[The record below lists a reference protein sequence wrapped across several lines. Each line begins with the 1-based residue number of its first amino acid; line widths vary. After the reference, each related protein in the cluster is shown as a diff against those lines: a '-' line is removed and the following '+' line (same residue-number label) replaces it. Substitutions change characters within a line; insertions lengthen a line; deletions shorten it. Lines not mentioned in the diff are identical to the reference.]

1 MQPFDL
7 TEGTSPII
15 LAFPHVGTHLP
26 EFVTEELNET
36 GKLLA
41 DTDWHVDRLYAGL
54 LEGATT
60 IRANFHRYVI
70 DANRAPSDESLYPG
84 QNTTGLC
91 PTTDF
96 DGEPIYKNGM
106 EPNAEEIEA
115 RRLVWHKPYHDA
127 LAAQIDRVKA
137 IHGFAILY
145 DCHSI
150 RSHIPFLFEGR
161 LPDFNIGTNEGKTC
175 SKCVEKTVVTHA
187 MALKATPPCSMVAS
201 RVAGQRAI
209 MAIRTT
215 GSMRSRWN
223 WHRTLIWSVKNP
235 RLTMMTRK
243 PKRCACI

>member
-96 DGEPIYKNGM
+96 DGEQIYKDGM

-115 RRLVWHKPYHDA
+115 RRLIWHEA
-127 LAAQIDRVKA
+127 L
-137 IHGFAILY
+137 
-145 DCHSI
+145 S
-150 RSHIPFLFEGR
+150 
-161 LPDFNIGTNEGKTC
+161 
-175 SKCVEKTVVTHA
+175 
-187 MALKATPPCSMVAS
+187 
-201 RVAGQRAI
+201 
-209 MAIRTT
+209 
-215 GSMRSRWN
+215 
-223 WHRTLIWSVKNP
+223 
-235 RLTMMTRK
+235 
-243 PKRCACI
+243 